1 VRTKLGPQTQQTAA
15 PKASWEVMK
24 YRQVRF
30 GVIYKSRSE
39 GSVMSASESIPP
51 PDPIHTYDAVFV
63 IFVQREVKRNAVHH
77 M

>member
-1 VRTKLGPQTQQTAA
+1 M
-15 PKASWEVMK
+15 MK

-39 GSVMSASESIPP
+39 DSVMSASESIPR
-51 PDPIHTYDAVFV
+51 PDSMHTYEVFLV
-63 IFVQREVKRNAVHH
+63 IFVQREVKRNAAHH